1 MLGQPALLEHFAS
14 RRLQVLAVRT
24 VCDLVLGKMDKTC
37 EMKRTTL
44 DSPLGKL
51 ELSGCEQGLHKISF
65 LGQGTPAAERLRSVA
80 GQPCPPARAKSPRC
94 LVNMQF
100 SQHLPRRSNSAM
112 EVPAPAEVLRGP
124 EPLKQCAAWLNA
136 YFQQPEA
143 IEELPVPA
151 LHHPVF
157 QQESFTRQVLW
168 ELLKAVK
175 FGEVVSYQQL
185 AALAGNPKAAR
196 AVGGAMRSNPQPS
209 SGATQDAKEGIG
221 DMAFLS
227 STSALPWSR
236 QPRTCGAGRQRLDP
250 EGPQWRPSGH
260 VEVLH
265 LPGENTQLMGEGE
278 SVFQVQFCRFCLVVA
293 AIVSTLVSVEKV
305 AEGFQKHSVFGGGF
319 GDHQPASLTVASE
332 SSSGQALL

>member
-1 MLGQPALLEHFAS
+1 MLGQPALLERFAS

-51 ELSGCEQGLHKISF
+51 ELSGCEQGLHEISF
-65 LGQGTPAAERLRSVA
+65 LGQGMPAAD
-80 GQPCPPARAKSPRC
+80 
-94 LVNMQF
+94 
-100 SQHLPRRSNSAM
+100 AM

-143 IEELPVPA
+143 IKELPVPA
-151 LHHPVF
+151 LHHPIF

-168 ELLKAVK
+168 ELLKTVK

-196 AVGGAMRSNPQPS
+196 AVGGAMRNNPEVS
-209 SGATQDAKEGIG
+209 EDTARTQK
-221 DMAFLS
+221 
-227 STSALPWSR
+227 P
-236 QPRTCGAGRQRLDP
+236 
-250 EGPQWRPSGH
+250 
-260 VEVLH
+260 
-265 LPGENTQLMGEGE
+265 
-278 SVFQVQFCRFCLVVA
+278 
-293 AIVSTLVSVEKV
+293 
-305 AEGFQKHSVFGGGF
+305 
-319 GDHQPASLTVASE
+319 
-332 SSSGQALL
+332 

>member
-196 AVGGAMRSNPQPS
+196 AVGGAMRSNPDVPVTLLHS
-209 SGATQDAKEGIG
+209 VKIDAKNGHSSPPP
-221 DMAFLS
+221 AFPMS
-227 STSALPWSR
+227 SSEASSAASLV
-236 QPRTCGAGRQRLDP
+236 
-250 EGPQWRPSGH
+250 H
-260 VEVLH
+260 VSMV
-265 LPGENTQLMGEGE
+265 TQ
-278 SVFQVQFCRFCLVVA
+278 
-293 AIVSTLVSVEKV
+293 TLVK
-305 AEGFQKHSVFGGGF
+305 
-319 GDHQPASLTVASE
+319 
-332 SSSGQALL
+332 SGPTA

>member
-51 ELSGCEQGLHKISF
+51 ELSGCEQGLHEISF
-65 LGQGTPAAERLRSVA
+65 LGQGMPAAD
-80 GQPCPPARAKSPRC
+80 
-94 LVNMQF
+94 
-100 SQHLPRRSNSAM
+100 AM

-143 IEELPVPA
+143 IKELPVPA
-151 LHHPVF
+151 LHHPIF

-168 ELLKAVK
+168 ELLKTVK

-196 AVGGAMRSNPQPS
+196 AVGGAMRNNPVPILIPCHRVVCS
-209 SGATQDAKEGIG
+209 SGAMGNYSGGLAVKEWLLVHEGHQLG
-221 DMAFLS
+221 KP
-227 STSALPWSR
+227 AL
-236 QPRTCGAGRQRLDP
+236 
-250 EGPQWRPSGH
+250 
-260 VEVLH
+260 
-265 LPGENTQLMGEGE
+265 
-278 SVFQVQFCRFCLVVA
+278 
-293 AIVSTLVSVEKV
+293 
-305 AEGFQKHSVFGGGF
+305 GG
-319 GDHQPASLTVASE
+319 
-332 SSSGQALL
+332 SSGRAGAWLGAVGPTSGSPPAGPN